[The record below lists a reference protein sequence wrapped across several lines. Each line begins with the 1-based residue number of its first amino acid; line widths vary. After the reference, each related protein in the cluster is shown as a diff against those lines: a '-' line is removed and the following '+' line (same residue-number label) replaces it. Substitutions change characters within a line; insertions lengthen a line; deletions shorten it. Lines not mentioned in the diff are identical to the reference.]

1 MSSFSL
7 LNLKEYFHE
16 RKTLIKN
23 ENIFFPNN
31 KFLYILIISL
41 QIIPI
46 LIAGLINYKY
56 FFERMSLLIVSFV
69 QSGTIILFIL
79 VFGLLLIETSA
90 RHVAVYN
97 GTLIQR
103 SYFFKKEIINISNI
117 KNCKITSGRNKGEAV
132 VNLKI
137 LGDKKGNEININMVA
152 YQEKEIKKICELIG
166 YPELIKDKKEI
177 TPNTI
182 KKKRRKQIKTIR
194 ICLNILLTCLLFL
207 LCSEI
212 IIFIIRK
219 ILYINNQS
227 TIDIIARLF
236 VVVSLIGG
244 LRFSSFINYKT
255 KKKSISWLIVACIV
269 ILSLFLGLIWLVNN

>member
-23 ENIFFPNN
+23 ETIFFPNN
-31 KFLYILIISL
+31 KFLYILIVSL

-137 LGDKKGNEININMVA
+137 LGDKKENEININMVA

-182 KKKRRKQIKTIR
+182 KKKKRKQLKTIR
-194 ICLNILLTCLLFL
+194 TCLNILLTCLLFL

-236 VVVSLIGG
+236 VLVSLIGG
-244 LRFSSFINYKT
+244 LRFSGFINYKT

>member
-152 YQEKEIKKICELIG
+152 YQEKEINKICELIG
-166 YPELIKDKKEI
+166 YPELIKEKKEI
-177 TPNTI
+177 TPDTI
-182 KKKRRKQIKTIR
+182 KKKRKKQNKTIR

-212 IIFIIRK
+212 IIFFIRK
-219 ILYINNQS
+219 IIYINNQS
-227 TIDIIARLF
+227 AIDIIARFF
-236 VVVSLIGG
+236 VIISLIGG
-244 LRFSSFINYKT
+244 LRFSGFINNKT
-255 KKKSISWLIVACIV
+255 KKKNILWLIIACIV

>member
-23 ENIFFPNN
+23 ETIFFPNN
-31 KFLYILIISL
+31 KFLYIIIVSL

-182 KKKRRKQIKTIR
+182 KKKKRKQLKTIR
-194 ICLNILLTCLLFL
+194 TCLNILLTCLLFL

-236 VVVSLIGG
+236 VLVSLIGG
-244 LRFSSFINYKT
+244 LRFSGFINYKT

>member
-103 SYFFKKEIINISNI
+103 SYFLKKEIINISNI

-194 ICLNILLTCLLFL
+194 ICLNILLAIILLSLELCLHISLIILGILEYFL
-207 LCSEI
+207 IRLEI
-212 IIFIIRK
+212 YPTK
-219 ILYINNQS
+219 NVLNWPQS
-227 TIDIIARLF
+227 TQ
-236 VVVSLIGG
+236 
-244 LRFSSFINYKT
+244 
-255 KKKSISWLIVACIV
+255 
-269 ILSLFLGLIWLVNN
+269 

>member
-56 FFERMSLLIVSFV
+56 FFERMSLLIISFV

-255 KKKSISWLIVACIV
+255 KKKSISWLLVACIV

>member
-117 KNCKITSGRNKGEAV
+117 KNCKITSGHNKGEAV

>member
-23 ENIFFPNN
+23 ETIFFPNN
-31 KFLYILIISL
+31 KFLYILIVSL

-56 FFERMSLLIVSFV
+56 FFERMSLLIISFV

-137 LGDKKGNEININMVA
+137 LGDKKENEININMVA

-182 KKKRRKQIKTIR
+182 KKKKRKQLKTIR
-194 ICLNILLTCLLFL
+194 TCLNILLTCLLFL

-236 VVVSLIGG
+236 VLVSLIGG
-244 LRFSSFINYKT
+244 LRFSGFINYKT

>member
-46 LIAGLINYKY
+46 LISGLINYKY

>member
-137 LGDKKGNEININMVA
+137 LCDKKGNEININMVA

-182 KKKRRKQIKTIR
+182 KKKRRKQIKTLR

-219 ILYINNQS
+219 ILYTNNQS

-255 KKKSISWLIVACIV
+255 KKKTISWLLVACII

>member
-194 ICLNILLTCLLFL
+194 ICLNILLTCLLFI

-255 KKKSISWLIVACIV
+255 KKKSISWLLVACIV

>member
-166 YPELIKDKKEI
+166 YPELIKEKKEI

>member
-23 ENIFFPNN
+23 ETIFFPNN
-31 KFLYILIISL
+31 KFLYILIVSL

-137 LGDKKGNEININMVA
+137 LGDKKGNEININMFA

>member
-23 ENIFFPNN
+23 ETIFFPNN
-31 KFLYILIISL
+31 KFLYILIVSL

-137 LGDKKGNEININMVA
+137 LGDEKGNEININMVA

-182 KKKRRKQIKTIR
+182 KKKKRKQLKTIR
-194 ICLNILLTCLLFL
+194 TCLNILLTCLLFL

-236 VVVSLIGG
+236 VLVSLIGG
-244 LRFSSFINYKT
+244 LRFSGFINYKT

>member
-103 SYFFKKEIINISNI
+103 SYFLKKEIINISNI

-236 VVVSLIGG
+236 VLVSLIGG
-244 LRFSSFINYKT
+244 LRFSGFINYKT

>member
-219 ILYINNQS
+219 ILYTNNQS

-255 KKKSISWLIVACIV
+255 KKKTISWLLVACII

>member
-117 KNCKITSGRNKGEAV
+117 KNCKITSGRDKGEAV

-137 LGDKKGNEININMVA
+137 LGDKKENEININMVA

-166 YPELIKDKKEI
+166 YPELIKDEKEI

-194 ICLNILLTCLLFL
+194 ICLNILLTCLLFI

>member
-7 LNLKEYFHE
+7 LNLKKYFHE

-31 KFLYILIISL
+31 KFLYILIACI

-46 LIAGLINYKY
+46 LIAGLVNYKY
-56 FFERMSLLIVSFV
+56 FFERMSLLIVSFLQPKALIV
-69 QSGTIILFIL
+69 FFIIY
-79 VFGLLLIETSA
+79 GLLLLETSA

-103 SYFFKKEIINISNI
+103 SYFFKEEIINISNI

-137 LGDKKGNEININMVA
+137 LGDKKGNEININMGA
-152 YQEKEIKKICELIG
+152 YQKKEIKKICELIG

-182 KKKRRKQIKTIR
+182 KKKRRKTNKTIR
-194 ICLNILLTCLLFL
+194 TCLNILLTCLLFL

-227 TIDIIARLF
+227 TIDIIARIF
-236 VVVSLIGG
+236 VLVSLIGG
-244 LRFSSFINYKT
+244 FRFSGFINDKT
-255 KKKSISWLIVACIV
+255 KKKNISWLIMVCIV
-269 ILSLFLGLIWLVNN
+269 VISLFLGLIWFVNN

>member
-31 KFLYILIISL
+31 KFLYILIISF

>member
-152 YQEKEIKKICELIG
+152 YQEKEIKKI
-166 YPELIKDKKEI
+166 
-177 TPNTI
+177 
-182 KKKRRKQIKTIR
+182 
-194 ICLNILLTCLLFL
+194 
-207 LCSEI
+207 
-212 IIFIIRK
+212 
-219 ILYINNQS
+219 
-227 TIDIIARLF
+227 
-236 VVVSLIGG
+236 
-244 LRFSSFINYKT
+244 
-255 KKKSISWLIVACIV
+255 
-269 ILSLFLGLIWLVNN
+269 

>member
-137 LGDKKGNEININMVA
+137 LGDKKENEININMVA

-194 ICLNILLTCLLFL
+194 ICLNILLTCLLFI

>member
-137 LGDKKGNEININMVA
+137 LGDKKENEININMVA

-166 YPELIKDKKEI
+166 YPELIKDEKEI

-194 ICLNILLTCLLFL
+194 ICLNILLTCLLFI

>member
-219 ILYINNQS
+219 ILYINNQ
-227 TIDIIARLF
+227 
-236 VVVSLIGG
+236 
-244 LRFSSFINYKT
+244 
-255 KKKSISWLIVACIV
+255 
-269 ILSLFLGLIWLVNN
+269 

>member
-1 MSSFSL
+1 
-7 LNLKEYFHE
+7 
-16 RKTLIKN
+16 
-23 ENIFFPNN
+23 
-31 KFLYILIISL
+31 
-41 QIIPI
+41 
-46 LIAGLINYKY
+46 
-56 FFERMSLLIVSFV
+56 MSLLIVSFV

-137 LGDKKGNEININMVA
+137 LGDKKENEININMVA

-182 KKKRRKQIKTIR
+182 KKKKRKQLKTIR
-194 ICLNILLTCLLFL
+194 TCLNILLTCLLFL

-236 VVVSLIGG
+236 VLVSLIGG
-244 LRFSSFINYKT
+244 LRFSGFINYKT
-255 KKKSISWLIVACIV
+255 KKKSISWLLVACIV

>member
-79 VFGLLLIETSA
+79 VFVLLLIETSA

-182 KKKRRKQIKTIR
+182 KKKRRKQLKTIR
-194 ICLNILLTCLLFL
+194 TCLNILLTCLLFL

-227 TIDIIARLF
+227 TIDIIARIF
-236 VVVSLIGG
+236 VLVSLIGG
-244 LRFSSFINYKT
+244 FRFSGFINDKT
-255 KKKSISWLIVACIV
+255 KKKNISWLIMVCIV
-269 ILSLFLGLIWLVNN
+269 VISLFLGLIWFVNN

>member
-255 KKKSISWLIVACIV
+255 KKKSISWLLVACIV

>member
-23 ENIFFPNN
+23 ETIFFPNN
-31 KFLYILIISL
+31 KFLYIIIVSL

-137 LGDKKGNEININMVA
+137 LGDKKENEININMVA

-182 KKKRRKQIKTIR
+182 KKKKRKQLKTIR
-194 ICLNILLTCLLFL
+194 TCLNILLTCLLFL

-236 VVVSLIGG
+236 VLVSLIGG
-244 LRFSSFINYKT
+244 LRFSGFINYKT
-255 KKKSISWLIVACIV
+255 KKKSISWLLVACIV